1 MTLSHPKIK
10 FLVDTAC
17 VDSGTVFDALKE
29 RYPLIPYCGFYELQK
44 DVWLYVQHK
53 QRLSSPQLM
62 YILSTIQPPLKIK
75 KVSKFS
81 RIEGVLLDESGTMP
95 ARGRKR
101 ASSSQIEEAGNI
113 KSIASS
119 TKRVVTVN
127 PFGQECLEHISLE
140 YMQNLLS
147 QNLGWGVLCEFA
159 GELYRFEKNI
169 NFSLRIKER
178 YIKYR
183 AGEDGQWVTSLKK
196 SEYETTMQNLVQK
209 NCEAVN
215 TFRNSIPEEHLVS
228 FEESMREFEVFR
240 KAKVGTEE
248 RDDYEIFAKDGVNII
263 GENMW
268 ETVKR
273 KKLKLV

>member
-1 MTLSHPKIK
+1 MKLSHPKIK

-17 VDSGTVFDALKE
+17 VDSGTVFEAIKE
-29 RYPLIPYCGFYELQK
+29 RYPLIRYCGFYKLHK

-62 YILSTIQPPLKIK
+62 YILSTIQPILKIK

-81 RIEGVLLDESGTMP
+81 RIEGVLLDESGTRP
-95 ARGRKR
+95 VRGRKR
-101 ASSSQIEEAGNI
+101 ASSQIEETGNT

-119 TKRVVTVN
+119 TKSVITVN
-127 PFGQECLEHISLE
+127 PFGQESLKHITLE
-140 YMQNLLS
+140 YVQNLLS
-147 QNLGWGVLCEFA
+147 QNLGWGVLCEFS

-169 NFSLRIKER
+169 NFCLRIKER

-196 SEYETTMQNLVQK
+196 SEYDTIMQNLVQK

-215 TFRNSIPEEHLVS
+215 TFRGSIPEEHLVS
-228 FEESMREFEVFR
+228 FEESIREFEVFR
-240 KAKVGTEE
+240 KEKQGTEE
-248 RDDYEIFAKDGVNII
+248 RDDYEIFVKDGVNII